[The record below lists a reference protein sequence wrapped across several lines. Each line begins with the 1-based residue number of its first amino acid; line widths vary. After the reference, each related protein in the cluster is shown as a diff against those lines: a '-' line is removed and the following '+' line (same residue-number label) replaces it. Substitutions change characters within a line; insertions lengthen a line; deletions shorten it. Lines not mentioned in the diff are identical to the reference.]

1 MSDDLL
7 ASDAEREQAVARLR
21 EASAEGRLTLDELVE
36 RASSAYGARTH
47 GELERATAGLPAP
60 APSRARGGQTR
71 LVLALFAPVR
81 RSHRWQLGRRT
92 YVISLFAPTSFELG
106 GAILDGD
113 DAEVVV
119 FSVFAPVSV
128 TAPREIDV
136 VADVTTIFGPVIERG
151 GEQAPLPGAPRIRI
165 TGVSLF
171 APVFVRHGS

>member
-7 ASDAEREQAVARLR
+7 ASDAEREHTVARLR

-36 RASSAYGARTH
+36 RTTTAYAARTH

-60 APSRARGGQTR
+60 PPTPARGGQTR

-92 YVISLFAPTSFELG
+92 YVVSLFAPTSFELG
-106 GAILDGD
+106 GATLEGD
-113 DAEVVV
+113 DAEIVV

-128 TAPREIDV
+128 TAPREIAV
-136 VADVTTIFGPVIERG
+136 ETEVTTVFGPLIERG
-151 GEQAPLPGAPRIRI
+151 EERAPLPGAPRIRI
-165 TGVSLF
+165 TGLSVF
-171 APVFVRHGS
+171 APVFVKHGS